1 MTQTTCYLL
10 IVLLNVCQQLTVST
24 EDEPYSQTSVRAQIA
39 SVYNADSNPPLAPTP
54 HPPKNTKKST
64 QKTSIT
70 ERFYNLFCQENQSA
84 QNIFGN
90 IEILTVRFCLSPG
103 QLKKSC
109 KILKSGLKIKFSEG
123 ELLVQIQLLF
133 HILLSKVEM
142 ESLFEFLNV
151 FLRN

>member
-10 IVLLNVCQQLTVST
+10 IVLLNVCQQLTVSI

-39 SVYNADSNPPLAPTP
+39 SVYNAVSIP
-54 HPPKNTKKST
+54 PPKNTKKKST
-64 QKTSIT
+64 QKTSTT
-70 ERFYNLFCQENQSA
+70 EGFYNLFCQENQSA

-133 HILLSKVEM
+133 DILLSKVEM